1 MRKGRDRKVKKTIKN
16 MINTLLYL
24 LVVLSMSYGMKM
36 YAVARTD
43 VEGTSMETNL
53 YDGDSL
59 IVDKFTYH
67 FRDPQRFE
75 IIVFPY
81 EDVLFIKR
89 IIGLPGETVQID
101 EQGNIYIDG
110 EILVEGFG
118 REVIQSNHIGIV
130 SEPLML
136 GGDEYFVMGDNRNN
150 STDSR
155 MAMVGNIKRDDI
167 VGRAVFRVW
176 PFSRFGIL
184 RY

>member
-1 MRKGRDRKVKKTIKN
+1 MKKTIKN
-16 MINTLLYL
+16 MINSLLYL
-24 LVVLSMSYGMKM
+24 LAVLSMAYGMKM

-43 VEGTSMETNL
+43 VSGISMETNL

-59 IVDKFTYH
+59 IVDKLTYH
-67 FRDPQRFE
+67 FREPQRFE

-81 EDVLFIKR
+81 ADNVLFIKR

-110 EILVEGFG
+110 EILIEGFG
-118 REVIQSNHIGIV
+118 REIIQPNHIGIV
-130 SEPLML
+130 SDPILL
-136 GGDEYFVMGDNRNN
+136 GEDEYFVMGDNRNH

-155 MAMVGNIKRDDI
+155 TAMVGNIKRDDI

-176 PFSRFGIL
+176 PLSRFGIL

>member
-1 MRKGRDRKVKKTIKN
+1 MKKTVKK
-16 MINTLLYL
+16 MINSLLYL
-24 LVVLSMSYGMKM
+24 LVVLCMSYGMKI

-43 VEGTSMETNL
+43 VEGISMETNL

-59 IVDKFTYH
+59 IVDKLTYH

-75 IIVFPY
+75 IIVFTY
-81 EDVLFIKR
+81 EDNIFFIKR
-89 IIGLPGETVQID
+89 VIGLPGETVQID
-101 EQGNIYIDG
+101 EQGNIHIDG

-118 REVIQSNHIGIV
+118 REVIQPNRIGIV
-130 SEPLML
+130 SEPILL
-136 GGDEYFVMGDNRNN
+136 GEDEYFVMGDNRNN

-155 MAMVGNIKRDDI
+155 TAIVGNIKRDDI
-167 VGRAVFRVW
+167 VGRAVFRIW

>member
-1 MRKGRDRKVKKTIKN
+1 
-16 MINTLLYL
+16 MINSLLYL
-24 LVVLSMSYGMKM
+24 LVVLSMAYGMKM

-59 IVDKFTYH
+59 IVDKLTYH

-75 IIVFPY
+75 IIVFLY
-81 EDVLFIKR
+81 EDNVFFIKR

-110 EILVEGFG
+110 VILVEGFG
-118 REVIQSNHIGIV
+118 REVIQPDHIGIV
-130 SEPLML
+130 NAPILL
-136 GGDEYFVMGDNRNN
+136 GEDEYFVMGDNRNN

-155 MAMVGNIKRDDI
+155 MAIVGNIKRDDI

-176 PFSRFGIL
+176 PLSRFGIL

>member
-1 MRKGRDRKVKKTIKN
+1 MKKAIKN
-16 MINTLLYL
+16 MINSLLYL
-24 LVVLSMSYGMKM
+24 LVVLSMTYGMKM

-59 IVDKFTYH
+59 IVDKLTYH
-67 FRDPQRFE
+67 FREPERFE

-81 EDVLFIKR
+81 ADNVLFIKR

-110 EILVEGFG
+110 EILIEGFG
-118 REVIQSNHIGIV
+118 REVIQPNHIGIV
-130 SEPLML
+130 SEPIIL
-136 GGDEYFVMGDNRNN
+136 GGDEYFVMGDNRNH

-155 MAMVGNIKRDDI
+155 TAIVGNVKRDDI

-176 PFSRFGIL
+176 PLSRFGIL